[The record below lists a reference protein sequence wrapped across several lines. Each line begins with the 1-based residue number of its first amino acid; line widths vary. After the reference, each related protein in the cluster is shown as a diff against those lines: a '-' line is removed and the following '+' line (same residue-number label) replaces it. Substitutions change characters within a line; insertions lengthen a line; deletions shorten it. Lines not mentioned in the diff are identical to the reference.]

1 MYSPKSWCVLL
12 IVFCIAPG
20 PLTFAQGAKPAG
32 DSTAKGAAGDDVKEL
47 RREVEELRAQ
57 VQRLL
62 QASGQKEPAVPSSA
76 APPEAGAPAAATRAD
91 VDTLQKE
98 ISALQKKASDAPP
111 ATAGWNGAPLT

>member
-57 VQRLL
+57 VQLLL
-62 QASGQKEPAVPSSA
+62 QASGQRESAVPST
-76 APPEAGAPAAATRAD
+76 APPG
-91 VDTLQKE
+91 TL
-98 ISALQKKASDAPP
+98 INYSA
-111 ATAGWNGAPLT
+111 